1 MLKIKIAGHLTLLG
15 YLSATPL
22 KPVKIERYLQVIY
35 SPFLHRICS
44 HADVRRKGASL
55 FPSHQHVVVMQD

>member
-22 KPVKIERYLQVIY
+22 KPVKIERYLQ
-35 SPFLHRICS
+35 FLYIPHFYIEF
-44 HADVRRKGASL
+44 A
-55 FPSHQHVVVMQD
+55 VMLM